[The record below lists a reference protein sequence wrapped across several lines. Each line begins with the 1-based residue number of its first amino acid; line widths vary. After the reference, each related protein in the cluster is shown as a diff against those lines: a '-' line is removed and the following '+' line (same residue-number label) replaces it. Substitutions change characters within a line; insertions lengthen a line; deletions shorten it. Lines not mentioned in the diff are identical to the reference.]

1 MTTPTPART
10 GLHLAAH
17 TAAELMTPNP
27 VSIRAEA
34 TVPEAVALL
43 TDKGL
48 SAAPVI
54 DAAGQ
59 PVGVVSRADIV
70 VHDRERGEQR
80 GAAKAGAGGDPA
92 SVREIMTPVVFSVRP
107 DTPAAQVVADMLAL
121 RVHQLF
127 VVDQAGTLVGVIT
140 ALDVLDHL
148 QE

>member
-1 MTTPTPART
+1 MPTPTPAPK
-10 GLHLAAH
+10 GLYLAAD

-34 TVPEAVALL
+34 TVQETVALL

-48 SAAPVI
+48 SAVPVI

-70 VHDRERGEQR
+70 VHDRERGQPR
-80 GAAKAGAGGDPA
+80 DPATGGPKADPA

-107 DTPAAQVVADMLAL
+107 DTPAAQ
-121 RVHQLF
+121 
-127 VVDQAGTLVGVIT
+127 
-140 ALDVLDHL
+140 
-148 QE
+148 